1 MYQQLLHSNV
11 MGGATG
17 QVLQSQQYLPCVT
30 GNFIY
35 AFPMTEISDHKTGP
49 LNGLKVLDL
58 SRILAGPT
66 CTQLF
71 GDLGAEIIKIERPE
85 KGDDTRFWGPP
96 FLKDEAG
103 NETTESA
110 YYLSTN
116 RNKNSVAVDLTKPEG
131 QAIILDLA
139 RNCDVLIENFK
150 AGDLARYGLD
160 YETVSA
166 VNPALVYC
174 SITGFGMTGPYAKR
188 PGYDFLIQGMGG
200 IMSLTGKPDE
210 EGGEPTKCG
219 VGIADVMCGMYA
231 STAILSAIHAR
242 HATGR
247 GQHVDIS
254 LLDCQV
260 AWLINQGAG
269 YLVSGEVPPRRGNEH
284 PTIVPYGTFKA
295 SDQAFIIAAGNDS
308 QFQRMCETIG
318 ASHLARDER
327 FESNSNRVRNRRDL
341 IPMIDEYTSK
351 KPSAH
356 WLECLEA
363 AGVPCGPVNDLAQ
376 TFSDPQIK
384 HREMAVNLPHRL
396 AKETGVNLIGN
407 PLNFSETPVTYAKAP
422 PVRAEDTRAILSKHL
437 GLDDQKL
444 DELEASGII
453 ECLKP

>member
-1 MYQQLLHSNV
+1 MPSSN
-11 MGGATG
+11 TD
-17 QVLQSQQYLPCVT
+17 
-30 GNFIY
+30 NI
-35 AFPMTEISDHKTGP
+35 GP
-49 LNGLKVLDL
+49 LSGLKVLDL

-71 GDLGAEIIKIERPE
+71 GDLGAEIIKIERPG

-96 FLKDEAG
+96 FLKDAAG
-103 NETTESA
+103 EETSESA
-110 YYLSTN
+110 YYLSAN

-131 QAIILDLA
+131 QSIIRDLA
-139 RNCDVLIENFK
+139 KSCDVLIENFK
-150 AGDLARYGLD
+150 SGDLARYGLD
-160 YETVSA
+160 YDSLSA
-166 VNPALVYC
+166 INPGLIYC
-174 SITGFGMTGPYAKR
+174 SITGFGQTGPYAKR

-231 STAILSAIHAR
+231 STAILSSLHAR
-242 HATGR
+242 HETGK

-308 QFQRMCETIG
+308 QFQRMCDVMG
-318 ASHLARDER
+318 APTLASDIR
-327 FESNSNRVRNRRDL
+327 FATNSDRVRNRRDL
-341 IPMIDEYTSK
+341 IPAIDEYTVL
-351 KPSAH
+351 KPAAH
-356 WLECLEA
+356 WLKTMEE
-363 AGVPCGPVNDLAQ
+363 AGVPCGPVNDLEQ
-376 TFSDPQIK
+376 TFADPQVQ
-384 HREMAVNLPHRL
+384 HRGMAINLPHRL
-396 AKETGVNLIGN
+396 SEQDGVNLIGN
-407 PLNFSETPVTYAKAP
+407 PLKFSNTPVVYKKAP
-422 PVRAEDTRAILSKHL
+422 PVRAQDTKAILSKHL
-437 GLDDQKL
+437 GLDDAKL
-444 DELEASGII
+444 EELEKNGII